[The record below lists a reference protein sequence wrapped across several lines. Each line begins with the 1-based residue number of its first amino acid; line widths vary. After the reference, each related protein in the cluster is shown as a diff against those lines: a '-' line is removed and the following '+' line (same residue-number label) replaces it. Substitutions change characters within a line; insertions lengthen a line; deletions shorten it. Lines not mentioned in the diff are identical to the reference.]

1 MENQR
6 GSSDGED
13 IPSDFF
19 DDFNKEEFMEGLSVI
34 DSWDDE
40 DKKAVG
46 SRARNINLAVDNV
59 RDLREL
65 IVRQEDDTR
74 EDRSKWRRNRSP
86 SHNQQSSRHRPESDH
101 LDDYIKPGSR
111 RDPNKTNEAI
121 RRDKEVKVKE
131 YLAKHLESGSDLCPP
146 GTELE
151 DYFEDHKT
159 VQAKKRLSVNKS
171 DAISPVREHRFKHAH
186 YSGDSPMRRRDSP
199 PRYRRMHGSPRRPH
213 HSPHRTMR
221 SNIRY
226 HSPYK
231 NIRKYHRYSPRRV
244 SPEYRRDH
252 RSRSPYKRYRHQS
265 RSRSRSPDRRHE
277 REEHHR
283 SQSSNNKSGRD
294 DFLYPKDY
302 LPPPEY
308 SCVKTEM
315 PYQVEPEPQYS
326 NPVPVKYGDAPNYSY
341 TQVQGYSGY
350 GIPYEYGTQ
359 PTPPIVMPVPQPVP
373 PPIIPP
379 TSSDPSL
386 FNPVQPTA
394 SIPPQ
399 HIVLPAMT
407 NQSAIQNIPDSMQST
422 QIDALAKLV
431 ADGKLS
437 REDYL
442 KLAPNKG
449 LCQSMD
455 THARVA
461 VLNRCHNAMSRLGN
475 IMVPNQLLI
484 NNSLIGPERKQIAP
498 KFCSPLKR
506 QETMDF
512 HFTKHDSSAVAR
524 QNKLIVDSIIAT
536 LDIEKVVGRTKKMQK
551 DTKDAAVQTT
561 RPFCDVCE
569 IRENTK
575 FRNAETSIDRE
586 QFSCTVHT
594 QVEEQ
599 RLVSSKS
606 MFNPTGGIAE
616 GANISIAHMTPAQL
630 VSQLAARAKTLKQT
644 EPAHSS
650 SQFRHTQG
658 FDYDDRGSDKQYR
671 NHYNYRY

>member
-6 GSSDGED
+6 GSSEGED

-40 DKKAVG
+40 DKKAHG
-46 SRARNINLAVDNV
+46 SRARINLAVDNV

-65 IVRQEDDTR
+65 IVRQEDETR
-74 EDRSKWRRNRSP
+74 DDRLRWRPNKSP
-86 SHNQQSSRHRPESDH
+86 SHNKQSSRQRLDSDH

-131 YLAKHLESGSDLCPP
+131 YLAKHLGSGSDLCPP

-151 DYFEDHKT
+151 DFFEDHKA
-159 VQAKKRLSVNKS
+159 VEARKRLSVNKS
-171 DAISPVREHRFKHAH
+171 GVFSPAREHRQKHMR
-186 YSGDSPMRRRDSP
+186 YSGDSPMRRRETP
-199 PRYRRMHGSPRRPH
+199 PRYRRAHGSPRRPH
-213 HSPHRTMR
+213 HSPHRR
-221 SNIRY
+221 PSVRY
-226 HSPYK
+226 HSPHK
-231 NIRKYHRYSPRRV
+231 SIRKYNRYSPRRV
-244 SPEYRRDH
+244 SPEFRRDR
-252 RSRSPYKRYRHQS
+252 RSRSPYKRFRHQS
-265 RSRSRSPDRRHE
+265 RSHSPVRRHE
-277 REEHHR
+277 RWREERHR
-283 SQSSNNKSGRD
+283 SRSSNYKSERD

-308 SCVKTEM
+308 SSVKTEI
-315 PYQVEPEPQYS
+315 PYQVEPEPQYA
-326 NPVPVKYGDAPNYSY
+326 NPVPVEYGNAPNYSY

-359 PTPPIVMPVPQPVP
+359 PTPPMVLPVPQPVP
-373 PPIIPP
+373 APNISS
-379 TSSDPSL
+379 TSSDPSI
-386 FNPVQPTA
+386 FNPTQPPPI
-394 SIPPQ
+394 IPSQ
-399 HIVLPAMT
+399 HIAVPAIT
-407 NQSAIQNIPDSMQST
+407 NQSTLQNAPETMQSA

-431 ADGKLS
+431 AEGKLS
-437 REDYL
+437 HEDYL
-442 KLAPNKG
+442 KLAPSKG
-449 LCQSMD
+449 LCQAMD
-455 THARVA
+455 THTRVA
-461 VLNRCHNAMSRLGN
+461 VLNRCHVAMSRLGN

-484 NNSLIGPERKQIAP
+484 NNSLIGSEQKQLAP

-506 QETMDF
+506 QAAMDF
-512 HFTKHDSSAVAR
+512 HFTKYDSSAVSR

-536 LDIEKVVGRTKKMQK
+536 LDIEKVVGKPKKIQK

-561 RPFCDVCE
+561 KPFCEVCE
-569 IRENTK
+569 IRESKK
-575 FRNAETSIDRE
+575 FTNAETSIDRE
-586 QFSCTVHT
+586 QFSSTVHT
-594 QVEEQ
+594 QVVEQ
-599 RLVSSKS
+599 DLVSSKS
-606 MFNPTGGIAE
+606 MFNPTGGKVE

-650 SQFRHTQG
+650 SQFHHTQG
-658 FDYDDRGSDKQYR
+658 FDYDDRRSDKQYR